1 MVLGGIALL
10 SACISGAVCY
20 FSGSFESAWWALWL
34 PLSFLGSVIVLAV
47 LSFGFLWLMIDR
59 VDTSKPVEH
68 DSKFY
73 RRMVEEY
80 VIALQIV
87 LRIWVRTEGLEQTP
101 KNGRFM
107 LVCNHTSLA
116 DPVLLL
122 RYFRGKQL
130 AFISKQENADMFL
143 VGKVMHPLLCQT
155 INRENDREAL
165 KTIVKCIQLIKD
177 DKVSMGVFPE
187 GYIHPDKKLHRFR
200 SGVFKIAQKTQ
211 VPIVVCTLKNTPQV
225 FENMA
230 KLKSTHVELHLVQ
243 VLQPADYAGMSTVEL
258 GQKVYELMAADLG
271 PDWVSTE
278 ED

>member
-10 SACISGAVCY
+10 SAIVSGAVCY
-20 FSGSFESAWWALWL
+20 FSGSFESWWWALWL
-34 PLSFLGSVIVLAV
+34 PLSFLGSVIVLAA
-47 LSFGFLWLMIDR
+47 LSFGFFCLTINCIN
-59 VDTSKPVEH
+59 TSKPVEH

-80 VIALQIV
+80 VAALKLV
-87 LRIWVRTEGLEQTP
+87 LRIRVTTQGLEQTP
-101 KNGRFM
+101 TDGRFM

-122 RYFRGKQL
+122 HYFKGKQL
-130 AFISKQENADMFL
+130 AFISKQENGDMFL
-143 VGKVMHPLLCQT
+143 VGKVMHPLMCQT

-165 KTIVKCIQLIKD
+165 KTIIKCIQLIKD
-177 DKVSMGVFPE
+177 DEVSIGVFPE
-187 GYIHPDKKLHRFR
+187 GYIHPDKKLHHFR

-211 VPIVVCTLKNTPQV
+211 VPIVVCTLKNTPEI
-225 FENMA
+225 FDH
-230 KLKSTHVELHLVQ
+230 LKTLQPTHVDLHLIK

-258 GQKVYELMAADLG
+258 GLQVYEMMAADLG